1 MPAELGD
8 VSTTTMILI
17 AIGLF
22 FVGAMAGFIDA
33 IAGGGGL
40 ITVPALL
47 FVGLP
52 PHLALGTNKGQSLF
66 GSSAALLRFAHSPLL
81 DAKRA
86 RVSIVPALVAAALGV
101 VVLQKVPSDVLKP
114 VVMVLLVGVA
124 LFMMFY
130 RPPTVHEPRLTR
142 PAWMAIAVSFVIAFY
157 DGFFGPGTGMFLILA
172 YAWWW
177 RDPLHSA
184 SANAKVVNCCSNWGS
199 WLAFLWFGKIIWL
212 YAVPM
217 GVGQLCGGFLG
228 AHMTIRVGRGLVR
241 YVGIVVSLAL
251 IARLAWQ
258 MLGG

>member
-1 MPAELGD
+1 
-8 VSTTTMILI
+8 MILT
-17 AIGLF
+17 AVALF
-22 FVGAMAGFIDA
+22 LVGAAAGFIDA

-47 FVGLP
+47 FTGLP
-52 PHLALGTNKGQSLF
+52 AHLALGTNKGQSLF

-81 DAKRA
+81 DVKRA
-86 RVSIVPALVAAALGV
+86 RVSIVPALIASALGV
-101 VVLQKVPSDVLKP
+101 LVLQWVPNDVLKP
-114 VVMVLLVGVA
+114 VVLVLLVGVA
-124 LFMMFY
+124 VFMMFY
-130 RPPTVHEPRLTR
+130 RPPALHDPAIAR
-142 PAWMAIAVSFVIAFY
+142 PTWMAIAVSFVIAFY

-199 WLAFLWFGKIIWL
+199 FVTFLAFGKIIWL

-228 AHMTIRVGRGLVR
+228 AHVTIRVGRGLVR
-241 YVGIVVSLAL
+241 YVGVVVSLAL
-251 IARLAWQ
+251 VARLAWQ
-258 MLGG
+258 MLK